1 MVRSIGALGNSM
13 KLLAAL
19 LVFLAYSVCFSQGN
33 REGTVQFD
41 TIAGPLPSLVKA
53 QKQPYLVI
61 SNIEVAPDK
70 TVRIEPGSVFL
81 FRNFTGLHVRG
92 KLLAL
97 GKRDKPIVFTSEN
110 DRKYNPDSKRA
121 ANPYDWDG
129 VYLNSDAIGS
139 QFSYCKLE
147 YSVYA
152 LNSETKFIRIQP
164 MLFNDNGKEFVMIEG
179 DEHPTTDK
187 PFSYVLEK
195 KDALVDGIPVELL
208 KDPLATKRNVTR
220 YSSVALLAASLAA
233 GGYFGFEAYDSDRT
247 YVDRSEKDLD
257 NLQFGVK
264 HEEERWKAK
273 EERDRNYYYIGG
285 SALVSL
291 LSALG
296 FYWTFTF

>member
-1 MVRSIGALGNSM
+1 M

-19 LVFLAYSVCFSQGN
+19 LVLGAISASFSQGS
-33 REGTVQFD
+33 RGSSVQFD

-70 TVRIEPGSVFL
+70 TVRIEPGAVFL

-110 DRKYNPDSKRA
+110 DRRYNPESKRA

-129 VYLNSDAIGS
+129 VYLNADAIGT
-139 QFSYCKLE
+139 QFSFCKLE

-152 LNSETKFIRIQP
+152 LNSETKFIRIKP
-164 MLFNDNGKEFVMIEG
+164 MLFKDNGKEFVMIEG
-179 DEHPTTDK
+179 DEHSTTDN

-195 KDALVDGIPVELL
+195 KDAVVDGVPVELL
-208 KDPLATKRNVTR
+208 RDPLATKRNVTR
-220 YSSVALLAASLAA
+220 YGSVALLAASLAT
-233 GGYFGFEAYDSDRT
+233 GGYFGYEAYDSDRT
-247 YVDRSEKDLD
+247 YVKRSKEDMN
-257 NLQFGVK
+257 NLQFGEK
-264 HEEERWKAK
+264 NEEERWKAK
-273 EERDRNYYYIGG
+273 EERNRNYYYIGG
-285 SALVSL
+285 STLVSL
-291 LSALG
+291 ISAFG